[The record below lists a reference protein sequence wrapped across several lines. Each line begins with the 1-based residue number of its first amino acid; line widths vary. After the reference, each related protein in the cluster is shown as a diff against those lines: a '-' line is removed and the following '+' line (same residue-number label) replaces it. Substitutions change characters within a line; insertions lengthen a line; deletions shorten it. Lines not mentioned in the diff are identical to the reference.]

1 VAEALDQRR
10 FLRAAGA
17 AALATALFAAWI
29 ATGAGGERTVLYMD
43 DLGTTLAALA
53 AALLCFRAGADQH
66 GRRRVFWWLL
76 AAACGAWTLGEATW
90 SYYDVVLQRAV
101 PTPSWADVG
110 YLTGPLLAVCGLL
123 AHPAMAGRKRH
134 TLRSLLDAIAVATA
148 LLFLSWTF
156 ILGPLA
162 RSTDLS
168 TGGGLVTLAYPFAD
182 VLMIFFVVTV
192 VRRITSEARIALW
205 CLLGGLLLMAFS
217 DSLYA
222 YLAEVKSYSSG
233 NLLDAGWVASYLAI
247 AVAAYC
253 SNDRG
258 GLAERT
264 RNRSLVPL
272 VAPFF
277 ALIAALTALAVKT
290 QLGQRPDDASL
301 YMAFA
306 LVGLV
311 LTRQMLLLTD
321 LIESGEDATGSLFD
335 RLYAALERAEP
346 EPEVPR

>member
-1 VAEALDQRR
+1 VEEALDQRR

-17 AALATALFAAWI
+17 ALLLTALFAAWI
-29 ATGAGGERTVLYMD
+29 ATGAGGDRAVLYMD
-43 DLGTTLAALA
+43 DLGTTLAAVA
-53 AALLCFRAGADQH
+53 AAVLCFRAGAGQH
-66 GRRRVFWWLL
+66 GRRRAFWWLL
-76 AAACGAWTLGEATW
+76 AAASAAWTLGEATW

-110 YLTGPLLAVCGLL
+110 HLLGTVLAVAGLL

-134 TLRSLLDAIAVATA
+134 TLRSMLDALAVATA

-156 ILGPLA
+156 VLGPLQK
-162 RSTDLS
+162 SSDLTTAS
-168 TGGGLVTLAYPFAD
+168 GLVTFAYPFSD
-182 VLMIFFVVTV
+182 VLMIFFVVAV
-192 VRRITSEARIALW
+192 VRRITNEARTALW

-217 DSLYA
+217 DSFYA
-222 YLAEVKSYSSG
+222 YLFEVKSYSAG

-258 GLAERT
+258 ALAKRART
-264 RNRSLVPL
+264 RTLVPL
-272 VAPFF
+272 VAPFV
-277 ALIAALTALAVKT
+277 ALIAALTALAVKI
-290 QLGQRPDDASL
+290 QLGQRPDDASI

-311 LTRQMLLLTD
+311 LCSQMLLLTD
-321 LIESGEDATGSLFD
+321 LIESGEDRDGSLFD
-335 RLYAALERAEP
+335 RLYSALERAEP
-346 EPEVPR
+346 EVPQ